1 MVKCK
6 RLIKIEFCGKMKADK
21 RKERQLHL
29 LLYERLGVTPPPYE
43 YDEKDDD
50 SDDDQKANQSPNR
63 GTGLNITN
71 TIVMKELVN

>member
-6 RLIKIEFCGKMKADK
+6 LLIKIEFCGKMKADK
-21 RKERQLHL
+21 RKDRQLNL
-29 LLYERLGVTPPPYE
+29 LLYERLGVTSPPYE

>member
-1 MVKCK
+1 
-6 RLIKIEFCGKMKADK
+6 MKADK

-29 LLYERLGVTPPPYE
+29 LLYERLGVTSPPYE

-50 SDDDQKANQSPNR
+50 SDDDQKANQSPYR

>member
-1 MVKCK
+1 
-6 RLIKIEFCGKMKADK
+6 MKADK
-21 RKERQLHL
+21 RKERQLYL
-29 LLYERLGVTPPPYE
+29 LLYERLGVTSPPYE

-50 SDDDQKANQSPNR
+50 SDDYQKANQSPNR

>member
-1 MVKCK
+1 
-6 RLIKIEFCGKMKADK
+6 MKADK
-21 RKERQLHL
+21 RKERQLYL
-29 LLYERLGVTPPPYE
+29 LLYERLGVTSPPYE

-50 SDDDQKANQSPNR
+50 SDDDQKANQSPYR

>member
-6 RLIKIEFCGKMKADK
+6 PLIKIEFCGKMKADK

-29 LLYERLGVTPPPYE
+29 LLYERLGMTSPPYE

-50 SDDDQKANQSPNR
+50 SDDDQKANQSSNR

>member
-1 MVKCK
+1 
-6 RLIKIEFCGKMKADK
+6 MKADK

-50 SDDDQKANQSPNR
+50 SDDDQKANQSSNR

-71 TIVMKELVN
+71 TIGKKELVN

>member
-1 MVKCK
+1 
-6 RLIKIEFCGKMKADK
+6 MKADK
-21 RKERQLHL
+21 RKERQLYL
-29 LLYERLGVTPPPYE
+29 FLYERLGVTPPPYE

>member
-6 RLIKIEFCGKMKADK
+6 PLIKIESCGKMKADK

-29 LLYERLGVTPPPYE
+29 LLYERLGVTSPPYE

-50 SDDDQKANQSPNR
+50 SDDDQKANQSPYR

-71 TIVMKELVN
+71 TIVMKELVH

>member
-1 MVKCK
+1 MVKYK
-6 RLIKIEFCGKMKADK
+6 PLIKIEFCGKMKADK

-29 LLYERLGVTPPPYE
+29 LLYERLGVTSPPYE

-50 SDDDQKANQSPNR
+50 SDDDQKANQSPYR

-71 TIVMKELVN
+71 TIVIKELVH

>member
-6 RLIKIEFCGKMKADK
+6 PLIKIEFCGKMKADK

-29 LLYERLGVTPPPYE
+29 LLYERLGVTSPPYE

-50 SDDDQKANQSPNR
+50 SDDDQKANQSPYR

-71 TIVMKELVN
+71 KIVIKELVH

>member
-1 MVKCK
+1 
-6 RLIKIEFCGKMKADK
+6 MKADK

-29 LLYERLGVTPPPYE
+29 LLYERLGVTSPPYE

-50 SDDDQKANQSPNR
+50 SDDDQKANQSPYR

-71 TIVMKELVN
+71 TIVIKELVH

>member
-1 MVKCK
+1 
-6 RLIKIEFCGKMKADK
+6 MKADK
-21 RKERQLHL
+21 RKERQLYL
-29 LLYERLGVTPPPYE
+29 FLYERLGVTPPPYE

-50 SDDDQKANQSPNR
+50 SDDDQKANQSPYR